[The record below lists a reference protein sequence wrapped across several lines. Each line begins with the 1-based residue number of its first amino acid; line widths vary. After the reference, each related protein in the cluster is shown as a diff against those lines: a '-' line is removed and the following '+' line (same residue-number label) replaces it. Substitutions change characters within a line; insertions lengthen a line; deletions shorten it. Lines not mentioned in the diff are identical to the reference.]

1 MRTGLLLGFL
11 LLLTLDT
18 ASQITM
24 KLAADRLAG
33 IDGLTAWLQGVTREP
48 LIYLIAGMYTASFL
62 TYVTLLK
69 QAAVGPAYAAAHGHI
84 VTVTLISVAVLG
96 ERLTLVQGI
105 GAAAIVAGV
114 ALLALTEKPEV
125 PGGSDQSGG
134 AVR

>member
-11 LLLTLDT
+11 LLLSLDT

-33 IDGLTAWLQGVTREP
+33 IDGLAAWLQGVTREP
-48 LIYLIAGMYTASFL
+48 LIYLIAGMYTASFF

-84 VTVTLISVAVLG
+84 VTVTLISVAWLG
-96 ERLTLVQGI
+96 ERLTLVQVV
-105 GAAAIVAGV
+105 GALAIVAGV
-114 ALLALTEKPEV
+114 ALLALTEKPEIQATADRA
-125 PGGSDQSGG
+125 GE

>member
-11 LLLTLDT
+11 LLLGLDT

-24 KLAADRLAG
+24 KLAADRLSG
-33 IDGLTAWLQGVTREP
+33 IDGLAAWLQGVTREP

-84 VTVTLISVAVLG
+84 VTVTLISVAFLG
-96 ERLTLVQGI
+96 ERLTLLQAI
-105 GAAAIVAGV
+105 GAVAIVAGV
-114 ALLALTEKPEV
+114 ALLAVTERPEAPLSTPV
-125 PGGSDQSGG
+125 
-134 AVR
+134 